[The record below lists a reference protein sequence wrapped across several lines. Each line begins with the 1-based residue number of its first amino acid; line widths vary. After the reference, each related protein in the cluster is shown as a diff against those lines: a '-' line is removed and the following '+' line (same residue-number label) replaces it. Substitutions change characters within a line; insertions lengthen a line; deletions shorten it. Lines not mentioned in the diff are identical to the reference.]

1 MRKTAVPILWSPL
14 DKFRGRSVVNARRK
28 VMRYSVFLLA
38 GVFLLQGCGYSLRMV
53 DVAEEN
59 RELRNK
65 REMEA
70 LVLQLDGQMKE
81 MQAQVT
87 RLQADLKQTREESRK
102 GISDLQKRRADVDVR
117 FDENELQLRMIQGKI
132 EKEERRRADIFQ
144 QVDNAAFRLNE
155 QEKNVKNLQGQ
166 IEELKKVNAAFQ
178 KYSEDQD
185 KRLKEITGQIVQ
197 LAQEIPSSL
206 TAHAAQL
213 EELGRQIQRV
223 SRDGDV
229 EQLGKSLADLSSAL
243 NLLGEKITAKV
254 DEQEKLLSKT
264 TKRLQAL
271 ESKLAPKGKQSSLQ
285 EERSSGASLGESGE
299 KVDAAWHQ

>member
-1 MRKTAVPILWSPL
+1 
-14 DKFRGRSVVNARRK
+14 
-28 VMRYSVFLLA
+28 MRYSVFLLA
-38 GVFLLQGCGYSLRMV
+38 GMFLLQGCGYSLRMV

-81 MQAQVT
+81 VQTQVT
-87 RLQADLKQTREESRK
+87 RLQSELKQAREESRK
-102 GISDLQKRRADVDVR
+102 AVSDLQKRRADLDVR
-117 FDENELQLRMIQGKI
+117 LDESDVQLRMIQGRI
-132 EKEERRRADIFQ
+132 EREERRRADLSQ
-144 QVDNAAFRLNE
+144 QVDNVAFRLND
-155 QEKNVKNLQGQ
+155 QEKNLKNLQGQ
-166 IEELKKVNAAFQ
+166 IEEMKKVAAALQ
-178 KYSEDQD
+178 KHSDDQD
-185 KRLKEITGQIVQ
+185 KRLKEMTGQIVQ
-197 LAQEIPSSL
+197 LTQEIPSSL

-213 EELGRQIQRV
+213 DELGKQIQRV
-223 SRDGDV
+223 SREGDV
-229 EQLGKSLADLSSAL
+229 EQLSKSLADLSSAL

-285 EERSSGASLGESGE
+285 EENVGPGAAGER
-299 KVDAAWHQ
+299 VNTAWFE

>member
-1 MRKTAVPILWSPL
+1 
-14 DKFRGRSVVNARRK
+14 
-28 VMRYSVFLLA
+28 MRYSVFLLA
-38 GVFLLQGCGYSLRMV
+38 GVLLLQGCGYSLRMV

-59 RELRNK
+59 REFRNK

-70 LVLQLDGQMKE
+70 LVQQLDGQMKQ

-87 RLQADLKQTREESRK
+87 RLQSELKEAREESRK
-102 GISDLQKRRADVDVR
+102 GVLDLQKRRAELDVR
-117 FDENELQLRMIQGKI
+117 FDENDVQLRMIQGRI
-132 EKEERRRADIFQ
+132 EKEERRRADLSQ
-144 QVDNAAFRLNE
+144 QVDNVAFRLND
-155 QEKNVKNLQGQ
+155 QEKNLKNVPGQ
-166 IEELKKVNAAFQ
+166 IEEMKKAAAALQ
-178 KYSEDQD
+178 KHSEDQE
-185 KRLKEITGQIVQ
+185 KRLKEMTGQIVQ
-197 LAQEIPSSL
+197 LTHDIPSSL
-206 TAHAAQL
+206 TAHAAKL
-213 EELGRQIQRV
+213 DELGMQIQRM

-285 EERSSGASLGESGE
+285 EERSGGTNLGEAGGT
-299 KVDAAWHQ
+299 VNAAWHE